1 MSKSEK
7 ALVVFIGAVVIGAV
21 AQQVARQ
28 QAALLGLSAL
38 EVALFGAAVGAAVRR
53 QTA

>member
-7 ALVVFIGAVVIGAV
+7 AVVVFIGALVIGAI

-38 EVALFGAAVGAAVRR
+38 EVALFGAAAGALVLRHS
-53 QTA
+53 T